1 MRGLAVAILLLSI
14 APMASVD
21 ELAERLR
28 AHVRGLA
35 EEIGD
40 RHLSRRE
47 ALQYARDYVA
57 AQLAPFADE
66 LIPQTFEVDGHT
78 VANLIALSR
87 GTDPSERLVVG
98 AHYDTCFN
106 PGADDNASGVAGLI
120 ELARA
125 VQGRPHRRT
134 IHFVAFVNEEPP
146 YFQTPQMGSAV
157 YVARARA
164 EGARIAAVV
173 ILEMIGYYTNAA
185 NSQTYP
191 PLFGLGRP
199 TTGNYLG
206 VVGNMRSYR
215 LITQIARGLRRANRL
230 PIQSIAAPA
239 RVPGVAWSDQWAFW
253 RAGIRGVMLTD
264 TAFYRNPHYHHA
276 TDTWD
281 TLDYAVMASVVE
293 SLSPVVL
300 ELAGAAAP

>member
-173 ILEMIGYYTNAA
+173 ILEMIGL
-185 NSQTYP
+185 SMISP
-191 PLFGLGRP
+191 EGLAIKPRMPASWRICAGEP
-199 TTGNYLG
+199 
-206 VVGNMRSYR
+206 
-215 LITQIARGLRRANRL
+215 RA
-230 PIQSIAAPA
+230 PECAI
-239 RVPGVAWSDQWAFW
+239 
-253 RAGIRGVMLTD
+253 M
-264 TAFYRNPHYHHA
+264 
-276 TDTWD
+276 
-281 TLDYAVMASVVE
+281 
-293 SLSPVVL
+293 
-300 ELAGAAAP
+300 